1 MHLSDSP
8 VGIYLLQVNTKN
20 TQTRYE
26 ICSKLTIKTP
36 KRRQRR
42 RSGAFI
48 VNFEHISQLVLVS
61 LLLTLKRSADWQLV
75 LIQLS
80 KQQFHKMLL
89 ISERRPSGLTLIIVN
104 QHCMKSVRIRS
115 FSGPY
120 FLAFGLNTERYGVVL
135 RI

>member
-61 LLLTLKRSADWQLV
+61 LLLTLKRSADW
-75 LIQLS
+75 
-80 KQQFHKMLL
+80 
-89 ISERRPSGLTLIIVN
+89 
-104 QHCMKSVRIRS
+104 
-115 FSGPY
+115 
-120 FLAFGLNTERYGVVL
+120 
-135 RI
+135 